1 MKLNSTVALSLILL
15 TLMAGAGYMSGVLGF
30 TVGSEALKGVTQPDT
45 RPTTKVKVRQGAS
58 QQRAVVMLK
67 EEDILTNVRA
77 RIEGKGK
84 NPKPEKPQSQSK
96 TVNTQASTPQAQL
109 VANEIQPGFP
119 IANQNQGVMLE
130 VISAR
135 YSGGT
140 LQLKLNLKNEGDKTV
155 RFLYSFMNVTDDR
168 GRTLSAMPEGLPDK
182 LPPDGKTM
190 TGTLSIPTTML
201 DDVQKLSLSLTDYP
215 EQQLKLQVAEI
226 PVKI

>member
-15 TLMAGAGYMSGVLGF
+15 TLMAGAGYMSAVWGS

-45 RPTTKVKVRQGAS
+45 RPTAKAKFRQATT

-67 EEDILTNVRA
+67 EEDILKNVRA

-84 NPKPEKPQSQSK
+84 NPKPEKPQQE
-96 TVNTQASTPQAQL
+96 TQLKSDSATPQAQL
-109 VANEIQPGFP
+109 VANETQPGFP
-119 IANQNQGVMLE
+119 IVNQNQGVMLE
-130 VISAR
+130 VLSAR
-135 YSGGT
+135 YSQGA

-168 GRTLSAMPEGLPDK
+168 GRTLSVTPAGLPDK
-182 LPPDGKTM
+182 LPPNGKPV
-190 TGTLSIPTTML
+190 TGTLSIPATML